1 MTDSVRYG
9 DGSPSG
15 SGTAFHPNPG
25 MPPTPEQTTLPEPDA
40 GSNPEAAPVSP
51 EQRVDEWDGDHLRNP
66 ADSFGEAG
74 EVGIDPAELS
84 DEDLIREVA
93 SLHRTRLDTLRHAS
107 DAALA
112 THLRRTADLETEYLT
127 RHPGREIDPHRLRDG

>member
-15 SGTAFHPNPG
+15 SGTAFHPNPDR
-25 MPPTPEQTTLPEPDA
+25 PPAPEQTPLPDPA
-40 GSNPEAAPVSP
+40 SP
-51 EQRVDEWDGDHLRNP
+51 EQRVDEWGGDQTL
-66 ADSFGEAG
+66 G
-74 EVGIDPAELS
+74 VDPAELS
-84 DEDLIREVA
+84 DDDLIREVA